1 MFAALVISAQLVS
14 QSEVRAYG
22 ESDILYRDS
31 TEGPGY
37 KDSGEGPGYKD
48 SGEDPGYKDSGEWTG
63 IITDLFGGRVCRCR
77 ALRTCSGCEDLRPCP
92 RQMEANYTMSERAT
106 YMLELR

>member
-37 KDSGEGPGYKD
+37 KDSGE
-48 SGEDPGYKDSGEWTG
+48 DPGYKDSGEWTG
-63 IITDLFGGRVCRCR
+63 IITDLFGGTVCRCR